1 MTSTLA
7 TDLLLIRHAPVVPD
21 GRLAGRRDVHADCS
35 NGWRLGELRARIGAF
50 DHLIISPALRCLQT
64 ATALWPERPEP
75 ETDQRLWEQDFGSW
89 EGVAF
94 ERIPD
99 LGSLEPE
106 ALVDMRPPGGE
117 SFGDLCAR
125 CSPSLEELAGR
136 GGRIA
141 VVAHAGTVRAAL
153 SLALGLRAAALSFHV
168 APLSLTQLTV
178 RNGREWSI
186 GSVNW
191 SGLGRP
197 REVGGDT

>member
-1 MTSTLA
+1 M

-21 GRLAGRRDVHADCS
+21 GRLAGRRDVPADCS
-35 NGWRLGELRARIGAF
+35 NGWGLCELRARIGAF
-50 DHLIISPALRCLQT
+50 DHLIVSPALRCVQT
-64 ATALWPERPEP
+64 AAALWPERPEP
-75 ETDQRLWEQDFGSW
+75 EADQRLWEQHFGSW

-99 LGSLEPE
+99 LGPLKLE

-125 CSPSLEELAGR
+125 CSPSLEEMAGR

-153 SLALGLRAAALSFHV
+153 WLAMGQCAAALSFQV

-186 GSVNW
+186 GAVNW
-191 SGLGRP
+191 CTLGRP
-197 REVGGDT
+197 SALGGAE